1 MSLFQKPMIVVA
13 CILSLLFVNPVVLIA
28 QTTSKRSRAN
38 IYELQVGTKIRLQMD
53 NEINSKSSSV
63 NDTFT
68 ARVIKPIVVDEVTIL
83 PTDAIVEGRVI
94 DVRSSAS
101 AGKGGKLEV
110 RFEKLRLKGGLT
122 RDIDA
127 VLVNRLKSKSAGT
140 KNALTIIGGTLIGAL
155 IGVFANADRGALI
168 GASLGAGAGT
178 GTVLI
183 RKGKDVRIKADAKFE
198 IELKKK
204 VTLPAEGF

>member
-1 MSLFQKPMIVVA
+1 MSLFQKPMIVIA
-13 CILSLLFVNPVVLIA
+13 FIFSLLFVNPIVLVA
-28 QTTSKRSRAN
+28 QTTSKQSRTN

-68 ARVIKPIVVDEVTIL
+68 AKVVKPIVVDGVTIL
-83 PTDAIVEGRVI
+83 PVDVIVEGRVI
-94 DVRSSAS
+94 DVRSAAS

-110 RFEKLRLKGGLT
+110 RFEKLRFKNGLT
-122 RDIDA
+122 RNIDA
-127 VLVNRLKSKSAGT
+127 VLVNPLKSKSAGS
-140 KNALTIIGGTLIGAL
+140 KNALTVIGGTIIGAL
-155 IGVFANADRGALI
+155 IGVFAKSDSGALI
-168 GASLGAGAGT
+168 GASLGAGVGT

-183 RKGKDVRIKADAKFE
+183 RKGKEVRIKADKKFE